1 MNCLIAITF
10 VLLLLPAGSSS
21 SLERGFL
28 SPVILVVWP
37 DASSS
42 SSAIYSAGDLE
53 CRHGRWNCQQRDDGP
68 GDGPRT
74 RYRAIDVAGSA
85 SLGRFEAHD
94 IDAKV
99 NADCIRAHADVVV
112 VRRARC
118 AMTGDPQVGRINM
131 PFGLQVTSA
140 RTVLVE
146 DSSFEGFQWRAPD
159 FRFWNGEGVSIERGV
174 GGQFRRVMANNNTDA
189 GFDLK
194 PFAIMSDVSAASN
207 CRNFRFWSGGDAGT
221 LTTGDVVKRG
231 GTSSC
236 SGIWLS
242 GSQDGSRIR
251 LHIKKL
257 VVRMSRPAMIIEV
270 ENGPADVEI
279 DECDIRAPAG
289 SQMIRFENGA
299 GEVRLGRGCQV
310 ARSELRGF
318 STKAHENAS

>member
-1 MNCLIAITF
+1 MNRLIAITF
-10 VLLLLPAGSSS
+10 VLLLLPAGSQLVARAGV
-21 SLERGFL
+21 SLTGD
-28 SPVILVVWP
+28 SVVWP
-37 DASSS
+37 DALSS
-42 SSAIYSAGDLE
+42 SSAIYSAG
-53 CRHGRWNCQQRDDGP
+53 NSNVATVDGIVSSAMM
-68 GDGPRT
+68 GPATVRNS
-74 RYRAIDVAGSA
+74 YRAIDVAGSA
-85 SLGRFEAHD
+85 SVGRFEAHD

-159 FRFWNGEGVSIERGV
+159 SRFWNGEGVSIERGV
-174 GGQFRRVMANNNTDA
+174 AGVQFRRVMANNNTDA

-194 PFAIMSDVSAASN
+194 PFAIMSDVSAANN

-236 SGIWLS
+236 SGIWLN
-242 GSQDGSRIR
+242 GSQDGPRIR

-289 SQMIRFENGA
+289 SEMIRFEKGA

-310 ARSELRGF
+310 ARSD
-318 STKAHENAS
+318 A